1 MSVLL
6 RDVTKNIEYA
16 LLQLWKNKIKL
27 SIDDRITNLK
37 SRLDHYSKHNVYHK
51 NHPINHSL
59 K

>member
-1 MSVLL
+1 MSQ
-6 RDVTKNIEYA
+6 KNIEYA
-16 LLQLWKNKIKL
+16 LLQLRKNKIKL